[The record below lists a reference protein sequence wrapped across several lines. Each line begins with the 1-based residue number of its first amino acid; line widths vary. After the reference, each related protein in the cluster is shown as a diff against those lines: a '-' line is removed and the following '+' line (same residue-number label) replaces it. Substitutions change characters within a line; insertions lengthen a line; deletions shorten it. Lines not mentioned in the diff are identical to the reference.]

1 MPQAISVERIAIA
14 RRCAAEVPRGRAVR
28 IGTPLLSLAVRGGRG
43 GSVLLVGTVG
53 PEVLERAVVELSEAR
68 T

>member
-1 MPQAISVERIAIA
+1 VQ
-14 RRCAAEVPRGRAVR
+14 VPRGRAVR
-28 IGTPLLSLAVRGGRG
+28 IGTPLLSLAVRSGRR

-53 PEVLERAVVELSEAR
+53 PEVLERAVVELSAAR